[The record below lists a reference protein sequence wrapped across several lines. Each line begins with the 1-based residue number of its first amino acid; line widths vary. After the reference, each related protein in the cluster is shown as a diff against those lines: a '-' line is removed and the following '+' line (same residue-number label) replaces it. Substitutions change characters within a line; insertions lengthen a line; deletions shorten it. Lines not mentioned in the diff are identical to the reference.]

1 MKGLD
6 STSLSA
12 IPVTPE
18 VQRFAADSLAG
29 LSSLSV
35 RFSDLVEELRRDL
48 AAVVDGSVQTTT
60 AVQHGPRGYAL
71 RGQEQVNHWSK
82 LSGKSEFVL

>member
-1 MKGLD
+1 MKGLET
-6 STSLSA
+6 TSLSA

-35 RFSDLVEELRRDL
+35 HFSERVEELRRDL
-48 AAVVDGSVQTTT
+48 AAVVAGSVQTTT
-60 AVQHGPRGYAL
+60 AVQEGPRGYAL
-71 RGQEQVNHWSK
+71 RGQENVDHWSK
-82 LSGKSEFVL
+82 LSGRNWGVL